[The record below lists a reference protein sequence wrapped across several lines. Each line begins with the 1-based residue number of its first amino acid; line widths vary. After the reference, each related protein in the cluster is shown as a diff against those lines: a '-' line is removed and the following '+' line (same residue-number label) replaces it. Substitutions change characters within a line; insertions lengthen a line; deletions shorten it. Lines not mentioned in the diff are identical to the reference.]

1 MVKTIKEF
9 IKRDGA
15 YVLSGSLVTKLC
27 NFFTSLLLIR
37 ILTPEEFG
45 VLAYTLSTLAFFIPF
60 SGGGLHNSFLR
71 FGSLVSSKQNKQSLF
86 STTLLKGVLISL
98 IVVVLL
104 FFLFPVFN
112 LNNSVKPSY
121 FYVLFF
127 YLISYFLIEMMKAYY
142 RVFDANKKFSS
153 IDVFSSISLLVFGSL
168 AAYYFS
174 SFGYL
179 FVFVCS
185 PLILTLFYLKRT
197 LKFSTLEL
205 PDKYYSYGFW
215 VGLGSIASQLMYSL
229 DVFLIGQLISDTTE
243 VAIYR
248 TASIIP
254 IALFFIPNSYI
265 TTHYTD
271 LAKNSNNKAYLVAFS
286 KNYLKLFS
294 VIGICVSV
302 PLLLV
307 AQPLLAL
314 LFGPSYSSAA
324 PLFQLLIVGM
334 FGAFVLRI
342 PFGNLLA
349 AVGKS
354 SWNTAVAFA
363 ILILNGILNYFA
375 ITRFGIIGAA
385 IVTSSLFWISGIT
398 SLLLFYRYL
407 KQLD

>member
-1 MVKTIKEF
+1 MV
-9 IKRDGA
+9 
-15 YVLSGSLVTKLC
+15 
-27 NFFTSLLLIR
+27 
-37 ILTPEEFG
+37 
-45 VLAYTLSTLAFFIPF
+45 
-60 SGGGLHNSFLR
+60 
-71 FGSLVSSKQNKQSLF
+71 
-86 STTLLKGVLISL
+86 
-98 IVVVLL
+98 
-104 FFLFPVFN
+104 
-112 LNNSVKPSY
+112 
-121 FYVLFF
+121 
-127 YLISYFLIEMMKAYY
+127 KAYY
-142 RVFDANKKFSS
+142 RVFDANKTFSS
-153 IDVFSSISLLVFGSL
+153 VDVFSSISLLVFGSL
-168 AAYYFS
+168 SAYYFS

-185 PLILTLFYLKRT
+185 PLILSIFYLKRT
-197 LKFSTLEL
+197 PKHSTFEF
-205 PDKYYSYGFW
+205 PDTYYSYGFW
-215 VGLGSIASQLMYSL
+215 VGFGSIASQLMYSL

-271 LAKNSNNKAYLVAFS
+271 LAKNSNNKDYLVAFS
-286 KNYLKLFS
+286 KNYMKLFS
-294 VIGICVSV
+294 VIGIFVSV

-307 AQPLLAL
+307 AQPLLTL
-314 LFGPSYSSAA
+314 LFGASYSSAV

-363 ILILNGILNYFA
+363 ILILNGILNYYA

-398 SLLLFYRYL
+398 SLLLFYLYL
-407 KQLD
+407 KKLD